1 MKEKNKKENNED
13 ANTNLENMI
22 REVCTR
28 LKSYTPTEE
37 MTDFFISELLQL
49 EDTCKQIKGK
59 LTDY

>member
-22 REVCTR
+22 REVCNR

>member
-22 REVCTR
+22 REVCNR

-49 EDTCKQIKGK
+49 EDTCKQIKGR